1 MHTLSL
7 LNSVLPQLLVHPVG
21 SVVLLAVPEIVVSV
35 IMVGE
40 VPGRLPAAGLVVVAM
55 AVPDQGVPLFQ
66 PPLRLQ
72 IRQPPP
78 LLPRVVGG
86 RPVPLHSCVTANRH
100 GQVALA

>member
-21 SVVLLAVPEIVVSV
+21 SVVLLAVPEIVVNV

-40 VPGRLPAAGLVVVAM
+40 VPDRLLVAEPVAAM
-55 AVPDQGVPLFQ
+55 AVPDQGVPLSQ
-66 PPLRLQ
+66 HL
-72 IRQPPP
+72 PP
-78 LLPRVVGG
+78 LLIRRPLPLPLRVVVVLQGL
-86 RPVPLHSCVTANRH
+86 PHSFVTVNRH